1 MRDETM
7 RKRGL
12 ANRRPISS
20 NIQIDILYKFED
32 LAKTLKRN
40 KTRLLDEA
48 IVLLLKA
55 YGCTLT
61 DEQLELISHLNQDK

>member
-61 DEQLELISHLNQDK
+61 DEQLELISHLNRDK